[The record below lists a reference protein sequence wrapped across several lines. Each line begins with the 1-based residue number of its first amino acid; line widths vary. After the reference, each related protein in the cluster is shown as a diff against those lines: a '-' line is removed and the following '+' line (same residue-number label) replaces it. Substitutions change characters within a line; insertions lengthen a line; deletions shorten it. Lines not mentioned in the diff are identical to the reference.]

1 MRKKEA
7 EREGESNR
15 GKRETE
21 WMSCDAGRQAVRY
34 GWCTQQD

>member
-1 MRKKEA
+1 MKNEQQRGR
-7 EREGESNR
+7 ERGSR
-15 GKRETE
+15 KRETE